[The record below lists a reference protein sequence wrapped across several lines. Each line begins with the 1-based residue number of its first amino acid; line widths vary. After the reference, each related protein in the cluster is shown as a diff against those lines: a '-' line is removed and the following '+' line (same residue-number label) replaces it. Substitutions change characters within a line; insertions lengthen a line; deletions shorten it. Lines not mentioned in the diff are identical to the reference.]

1 MEVRVCKKCGSLFN
15 FISGLPLC
23 PSCMKEIDD
32 KFPQVKQYIYDHPG
46 VGIHQVSEDNEIPVV
61 IIKKWVKEERLAFA
75 EGSAIGVECER
86 CGKMILTGR
95 FCEACKADV
104 KNQFGNIIASS
115 NKKPEKRPEY
125 DSAKMRF
132 LK

>member
-1 MEVRVCKKCGSLFN
+1 MEVKVCKKCGTLFN
-15 FISGLPLC
+15 YIAGLPLC
-23 PSCMKEIDD
+23 PACMKEIDD
-32 KFPQVKQYIYDHPG
+32 KFSKVKQYIYEHPG
-46 VGIHQVSEDNEIPVV
+46 VGVQQVSEENEIPIA
-61 IIKKWVKEERLAFA
+61 IIKKWVKEERLAFS

-95 FCEACKADV
+95 FCEACKTDV
-104 KNQFGNIIASS
+104 KKQFGSMISS
-115 NKKPEKRPEY
+115 AQAQPQKKPDH